1 MDSGNSGSIQSS
13 SGGDDDYDSR
23 AADSSFSNPS
33 STTATATTTNNPL
46 LFSQSSTMFDPLSN
60 YFDPLIPT
68 RPPSHPQHNTS
79 ILNLDMP
86 SWSKSQTN
94 PFFTTQTPMSFP
106 QISEAIATTTAAA
119 AAAAG
124 NNQVMMQQ
132 QQQDQSSQSQVGA
145 RNPKKRSRASRRAPT
160 TVLTTDTSNFRAMV
174 QEFTG
179 IPAPPFTSSP
189 FPRTRLDLFTSPTP
203 SSFRSQP
210 SNFNH
215 NHHLLRPFPQKFQTQ
230 VSPFST
236 TNTTVISS
244 AAATTTCSPSDQ
256 SGLLKPPQSST
267 NNYLLNNMQ
276 MQNLTFQSFLQPSSS
291 NDHQFG
297 LTSHNQLNA
306 NNPSTHISNVVSP
319 SRNREDD
326 GSGYNFSGSASSNL
340 NFSGGKAVA
349 DNVSASGST
358 TRGEGLMESWIC
370 SSD

>member
-13 SGGDDDYDSR
+13 SGGDDDYESR
-23 AADSSFSNPS
+23 AGDSSFSNPS
-33 STTATATTTNNPL
+33 STTTTNNNNPL

-60 YFDPLIPT
+60 YFDPPNIPT
-68 RPPSHPQHNTS
+68 RPQTHSS
-79 ILNLDMP
+79 SLLNLDMP

-94 PFFTTQTPMSFP
+94 PFFTSQTTMSFP
-106 QISEAIATTTAAA
+106 HTISEAIATTVTAP
-119 AAAAG
+119 G
-124 NNQVMMQQ
+124 NNNNQVLL
-132 QQQDQSSQSQVGA
+132 QQQDQTSQSQVAA

-179 IPAPPFTSSP
+179 IPAPPFSSSS

-210 SNFNH
+210 SNFNQ
-215 NHHLLRPFPQKFQTQ
+215 NHHLLRPFPQKFQPQ

-236 TNTTVISS
+236 TNNNNINNVISS
-244 AAATTTCSPSDQ
+244 AATSASPSDQ
-256 SGLLKPPQSST
+256 LGLLKPPQTSSS

-291 NDHQFG
+291 NDQFG
-297 LTSHNQLNA
+297 LSSHHTQLNA
-306 NNPSTHISNVVSP
+306 NNPSPHLSNVVSSP
-319 SRNREDD
+319 RNHEED
-326 GSGYNFSGSASSNL
+326 GNGYNFSGSASSNL

-358 TRGEGLMESWIC
+358 TRGEGLMDSWIC

>member
-13 SGGDDDYDSR
+13 SGGDDDYESR

-33 STTATATTTNNPL
+33 STNTTTTTNNPL

-60 YFDPLIPT
+60 YFDPPIPT
-68 RPPSHPQHNTS
+68 LTRPQTHSS

-106 QISEAIATTTAAA
+106 QISEAIATTVT
-119 AAAAG
+119 AG
-124 NNQVMMQQ
+124 NNNNNTQVM
-132 QQQDQSSQSQVGA
+132 QQQDQTSQTQVAA

-210 SNFNH
+210 SNFNQ
-215 NHHLLRPFPQKFQTQ
+215 NHHLLRPFPQKFQPQ

-236 TNTTVISS
+236 TNNNNINSVITS
-244 AAATTTCSPSDQ
+244 APTTTPPSDQ
-256 SGLLKPPQSST
+256 LGLLKPPQGSSSS

-291 NDHQFG
+291 NDQFG
-297 LTSHNQLNA
+297 LTSHHAQLNA
-306 NNPSTHISNVVSP
+306 NNPSPHLSKVVSSP
-319 SRNREDD
+319 RNHQED
-326 GSGYNFSGSASSNL
+326 GNGYNFSGSASSNL

-358 TRGEGLMESWIC
+358 TRGEGLMDSWIC